1 LISDAALKAQRSNS
15 VNSSFSFIFFKNLM
29 SVKLCTRCT
38 TRCLKHE
45 IKNRNTGIWVA
56 LNVWSVCA
64 CFIAFRGSGPA
75 ILHATWFV
83 TAVPWMVYADYK
95 DVEWEEACKVK
106 KD

>member
-1 LISDAALKAQRSNS
+1 
-15 VNSSFSFIFFKNLM
+15 M

-45 IKNRNTGIWVA
+45 IRARNNTIYGV
-56 LNVWSVCA
+56 LNVTSFFAVLLGWSA
-64 CFIAFRGSGPA
+64 NSALLIT
-75 ILHATWFV
+75 TWFV
-83 TAVPWMVYADYK
+83 TGLPFLIYVGHK